1 MEEVRDQDMNIDI
14 VHLVKILLRKWKL
27 IVLITGLITVLAT
40 LYAYLVLDDKYTT
53 ETSMIV
59 QVESTVD
66 SEYTSLITGQR
77 LVDTYSE
84 IAKSN
89 KVLEEVLVRNTAYG
103 LTVEDL
109 NKMITVNSVNDT
121 LIVKLTVEGT
131 DKNMIA
137 NIANSVTQIV
147 QEQSTEYDGLED
159 IEIFDSANIPIS
171 PSGPNRLLYVVTG
184 ILLGGMIGV
193 SIVLLIELL
202 DKNIKSDTDV
212 EKHLGLR
219 VLGTI
224 PDYDMEEGV

>member
-1 MEEVRDQDMNIDI
+1 MEEVRDQNMNIDI
-14 VHLVKILLRKWKL
+14 VHLVKILLRKWKV
-27 IVLITGLITVLAT
+27 IVLITGLITVLASV
-40 LYAYLVLDDKYTT
+40 YAYVVLDDVYTT

-89 KVLEEVLVRNTAYG
+89 KVLQEVIERNSTYS
-103 LTVEDL
+103 LTVDQL
-109 NKMITVNSVNDT
+109 SKMITVNSVNDT

-131 DKNMIA
+131 DRNMIA

-159 IEIFDSANIPIS
+159 IEVFDTANIPVS
-171 PSGPNRLLYVVTG
+171 PKGPNRLLYVTVG
-184 ILLGGMIGV
+184 ILLGGMLGV
-193 SIVLLIELL
+193 STVLLIELL
-202 DKNIKSDTDV
+202 DKKLKTDSDI
-212 EKHLGLR
+212 EKYLELR

-224 PDYDMEEGV
+224 PDYDMGKDE